1 MLQIG
6 FISYNQP
13 ARDLFPPARLRAM
26 LAEAALQ
33 GVALVLLDSGA
44 WDRDRGLIAGERWT
58 PAGWTAGWFPLPDL
72 VVIRTAAGGG
82 WLDLDGWIRRNR
94 PVIADSA
101 MDKLAFHALLS
112 ASPLS
117 SHAIPTVAI
126 PADAVDVTLAAV
138 FRGHRNA
145 VVKPVDGRRGFGIHF
160 IHWEPAP
167 SGLGG
172 GADDDGVW
180 RVQHGQGHGQGT
192 IRGTLEDAVAYVR
205 SRIAGRLHYR
215 GYLAQR
221 FIRSVA
227 GDGRSAD
234 IRVHVQR
241 RADGAWG
248 VTRTYVRLAEAG
260 SFLTNTSQGGYQ
272 GPLDGFL
279 LGRRPAGAV
288 ELRDRI
294 PALALEVA
302 RLIETTRPL
311 PLSELGIDLALDD
324 DGHLWVIEANAF
336 PQSSL
341 HEQARAEHAI
351 GYAIAVARGE
361 VRGWGDR
368 AR

>member
-1 MLQIG
+1 
-6 FISYNQP
+6 
-13 ARDLFPPARLRAM
+13 M

-33 GVALVLLDSGA
+33 GVSLVLLDSGA
-44 WDRDRGLIAGERWT
+44 WDRDRGLIAGECWT

-72 VVIRTAAGGG
+72 VVIRTAAGAG
-82 WLDLDGWIRRNR
+82 WLELDGWIRRNR

-112 ASPLS
+112 GSPLS

-126 PADAVDVTLAAV
+126 PADAVDATLAAV
-138 FRGHRNA
+138 FREHRNA
-145 VVKPVDGRRGFGIHF
+145 VVKPVDGRRGFGIQF
-160 IHWEPAP
+160 IHREADA

-172 GADDDGVW
+172 PSDDGGSDDGGVW
-180 RVQHGQGHGQGT
+180 RVQHGRST
-192 IRGTLEDAVAYVR
+192 LRGTLEDAVAHVR
-205 SRIAGRLHYR
+205 ARIAGRLHYR

-248 VTRTYVRLAEAG
+248 VTRAYVRLAEAG

-279 LGRRPAGAV
+279 LGRRAAGAAD
-288 ELRDRI
+288 LRDRI

-302 RLIETTRPL
+302 RLIETTKPL
-311 PLSELGIDLALDD
+311 PLSELGVDLALDD

-341 HEQARAEHAI
+341 HEQTRAEHAI

-361 VRGWGDR
+361 AGAWGDMVWGDMAWEDR

>member
-1 MLQIG
+1 
-6 FISYNQP
+6 
-13 ARDLFPPARLRAM
+13 M

-33 GVALVLLDSGA
+33 GVALVLLDSSA

-72 VVIRTAAGGG
+72 VVIRTAAGDG
-82 WLDLDGWIRRNR
+82 WRELDGWIRRNR

-112 ASPLS
+112 GSPLKA
-117 SHAIPTVAI
+117 HAIPTVAI
-126 PADAVDVTLAAV
+126 PADAVDATLSAV
-138 FRGHRNA
+138 FREHRNA
-145 VVKPVDGRRGFGIHF
+145 VVKPVDGRRGFGIQF
-160 IHWEPAP
+160 IHREPDP
-167 SGLGG
+167 SGGDGLGDG
-172 GADDDGVW
+172 DGVW
-180 RVQHGQGHGQGT
+180 RVQHRQGQEQGQGMV
-192 IRGTLEDAVAYVR
+192 RGTLEDAVAHVR
-205 SRIAGRLHYR
+205 SRIAGRLRYR

-248 VTRTYVRLAEAG
+248 VTRAYVRLAEAG

-279 LGRRPAGAV
+279 LGRRAAGAA

-302 RLIETTRPL
+302 RLIETTKPL
-311 PLSELGIDLALDD
+311 PLSELGIDLALDE
-324 DGHLWVIEANAF
+324 DGGLWVIEANAF

-361 VRGWGDR
+361 AGGWDDR
-368 AR
+368 L